1 MKYFLLV
8 LLLFWSPFLYS
19 QLGFCTG
26 SKGDPIF
33 HENFG
38 TGNTSG
44 PPLSA
49 EVTNYT
55 YVTGDPNDGEY
66 TISGR
71 IGQNNTTWHSYFP
84 ATTISQGRALVVN
97 ASYTSGL
104 FYTTKIEGL
113 CENASYEFSAFLLN
127 VYDRKSNACGN
138 GGIPINVRFEIWDE
152 TNTTLLRE
160 GSTGDISSTN
170 SPVWEQYALTFQ
182 SRAGQEA
189 VILKMFNNGDGGCG
203 NDLAIDDI
211 IFRSCG
217 DFTEISA
224 GETAKNPFVICDSSP
239 PVSLSLQATPDFSV
253 YSTHVY
259 QWQQSPDGI
268 IWQDINNANQDNFIT
283 PEINSSRFYRVRVAE
298 AEINLENNL
307 CSSASEVFKVVY
319 VETPLAPVS
328 RGDVEI
334 CNNEVIPALEVTA
347 QRDET
352 VNWYDAPSGGN
363 LIAENTSSYQAT
375 VAGIY
380 YAEAIKTEGCEA
392 GPRTAVSLSFI
403 EVPNIEDENL
413 QLCDNAEI
421 ILQAGVPGATYIWST
436 GETSEEI
443 RVSTPGD
450 FSVNI
455 TTAQGCR
462 VEKTFSIIPVISA
475 QIAGI
480 DSEEG
485 RVRIET
491 SVPGDFEY
499 SINGRDFQVSNIF
512 ENVPG
517 GIYTA
522 YVRDPA
528 GCETVE
534 LRFPHLVIQKY
545 FSPNNDGFNDL
556 FELKGVS
563 YFQSSYIRIYNRYG
577 ALIKSGAGAGF
588 SWDGTFNGTPLPADD
603 YWYEIF
609 IEDFKRIKGNV
620 SLLR

>member
-1 MKYFLLV
+1 MKNLL
-8 LLLFWSPFLYS
+8 LILFLFWSPFLFS

-49 EVTNYT
+49 TVTNYT

-71 IGQNNTTWHSYFP
+71 VGQNNSTWHSYFP
-84 ATTISQGRALVVN
+84 ATTISKGRALIVN
-97 ASYTSGL
+97 ASFTSGL

-127 VYDRKSNACGN
+127 VYDRTSNACIN

-160 GSTGDISSTN
+160 GSTGNISSTN
-170 SPVWEQYALTFQ
+170 TPVWEQYALTFQ
-182 SRAGQEA
+182 SRAGQGA

-217 DFTEISA
+217 DLTEISA
-224 GETAKNPFVICDSSP
+224 GEGSENPFVVCGSSP

-259 QWQQSPDGI
+259 QWQQSEDGVN
-268 IWQDINNANQDNFIT
+268 WQDINNQKQDTFLTPQIT
-283 PEINSSRFYRVRVAE
+283 SSRFYRVRVAE

-307 CSSASEVFKVVY
+307 CSSASEVFQVVY
-319 VETPLAPVS
+319 VETPTAPVS
-328 RGDVEI
+328 RGDVVV
-334 CNNEVIPALEVTA
+334 CNNEVIPVLAVIS
-347 QRDET
+347 QSDEI
-352 VNWYDAPSGGN
+352 VNWYDAPLAGN
-363 LIAENTSSYQAT
+363 LIAENTPSYQAT

-380 YAEAIKTEGCEA
+380 YAEAINTEGCEA
-392 GPRTAVSLSFI
+392 GPRTAVSLNFI
-403 EVPNIEDENL
+403 EVPRVEDETL
-413 QLCDNAEI
+413 QLCDNSEI
-421 ILQAGVPGATYIWST
+421 TLQAGVPGATYNWST

-443 RVSTPGD
+443 RISSAGNFWVK
-450 FSVNI
+450 I
-455 TTAQGCR
+455 TTGEGCR
-462 VEKTFSIIPVISA
+462 VEKTFTIIPVIPA
-475 QIAGI
+475 QIAAI
-480 DSEEG
+480 NSDER
-485 RVRIET
+485 RVSIVT
-491 SVPGDFEY
+491 TVPGDFEY
-499 SINGRDFQVSNIF
+499 SLNGLDFQVSNIF

-522 YVRDPA
+522 FVRDPA

-534 LRFPHLVIQKY
+534 MLFPHLVIQKY
-545 FSPNNDGFNDL
+545 FSPNNDGINDL

-563 YFQSSYIRIYNRYG
+563 YFQSSHIRLYSRYG
-577 ALIKSGAGAGF
+577 ALIKSGAGEGF
-588 SWDGTFNGTPLPADD
+588 TWDGTFNGTPMPADD
-603 YWYEIF
+603 YWFEIF

-620 SLLR
+620 SLIR

>member
-1 MKYFLLV
+1 MKNFLLI

-19 QLGFCTG
+19 QLEFCTG

-49 EVTNYT
+49 TVTNYT

-71 IGQNNTTWHSYFP
+71 VGQNNTTWHSYFP
-84 ATTISQGRALVVN
+84 ATTISKGRALIVN
-97 ASYTSGL
+97 ASFTSGL

-113 CENASYEFSAFLLN
+113 CENASYEFSAFLMN
-127 VYDRKSNACGN
+127 VYDRTSNACTN

-160 GSTGDISSTN
+160 GSTGDITSTN
-170 SPVWEQYALTFQ
+170 TPVWEQYALTFQ

-217 DFTEISA
+217 DLTEVSA
-224 GETAKNPFVICDSSP
+224 GEGSDNPFVICESAP

-259 QWQQSPDGI
+259 QWQQSVDGI
-268 IWQDINNANQDNFIT
+268 TWQDINNQKQDTFIT
-283 PEINSSRFYRVRVAE
+283 PEITSTRFYRVRVAE

-307 CSSASEVFKVVY
+307 CSSASEVFQVVFL
-319 VETPLAPVS
+319 ETPMAPVS
-328 RGDVEI
+328 RGDVVV
-334 CNNEVIPALEVTA
+334 CNNEVIPALAVTS
-347 QRDET
+347 QSDER
-352 VNWYDAPSGGN
+352 VNWYDAPSAGN
-363 LIAENTSSYQAT
+363 LLAENTSSYQAT
-375 VAGIY
+375 VAGMY

-392 GPRTAVSLSFI
+392 GPRTAVSLKFI
-403 EVPNIEDENL
+403 EVPNIEDETL
-413 QLCDNAEI
+413 QLCDNSVI
-421 ILQAGVPGATYIWST
+421 TLQAGVPGATYSWST
-436 GETSEEI
+436 GESSDEI
-443 RVSTPGD
+443 RVGNPGN

-455 TTAQGCR
+455 TTREGCR
-462 VEKTFSIIPVISA
+462 VEKTFSIIPVIPA
-475 QIAGI
+475 QIAAI
-480 DSEEG
+480 NSEEG
-485 RVRIET
+485 RVSIVT
-491 SVPGDFEY
+491 TVSGDFEY
-499 SINGRDFQVSNIF
+499 SLNGNDFQDSNIF

-522 YVRDPA
+522 FVRDPA

-534 LRFPHLVIQKY
+534 MRFPHLVIQKY
-545 FSPNNDGFNDL
+545 FSPNNDGVNDL

-563 YFQSSYIRIYNRYG
+563 YFQSSYIRLYNRYG
-577 ALIKSGAGAGF
+577 ALIKSGAGDGF
-588 SWDGTFNGTPLPADD
+588 SWDGTFNGTPMPADD
-603 YWYEIF
+603 YWFEIF

-620 SLLR
+620 SLIR

>member
-1 MKYFLLV
+1 MKNFLLI

-19 QLGFCTG
+19 QLEFCTG

-49 EVTNYT
+49 AVTNYN

-71 IGQNNTTWHSYFP
+71 VGQNNTTWHSYFP
-84 ATTISQGRALVVN
+84 ATTISKGRALIVN
-97 ASYTSGL
+97 ASFTSGL

-127 VYDRKSNACGN
+127 VYDRTSNACIN

-160 GSTGDISSTN
+160 GSTGNIPSTN
-170 SPVWEQYALTFQ
+170 TPVWEQYALTFQ

-189 VILKMFNNGDGGCG
+189 VILKMFNNGVGGCG

-217 DFTEISA
+217 DLTEISA
-224 GETAKNPFVICDSSP
+224 AEGSDNPFVVCESAP
-239 PVSLSLQATPDFSV
+239 PVSLSLQVTPDFSV

-259 QWQQSPDGI
+259 QWQQSEDGNT
-268 IWQDINNANQDNFIT
+268 WQDINNQKEDTFIT
-283 PEINSSRFYRVRVAE
+283 PEITSTRFYRVRVAE

-307 CSSASEVFKVVY
+307 CSSASEVFQVVF
-319 VETPLAPVS
+319 VETPMAPVS
-328 RGDVEI
+328 RGDVVV
-334 CNNEVIPALEVTA
+334 CNNEVIPALAVTS
-347 QRDET
+347 QSDER
-352 VNWYDAPSGGN
+352 VNWYDAPSTGN
-363 LIAENTSSYQAT
+363 LIAENTSSYLAT

-380 YAEAIKTEGCEA
+380 YAEAIKTQGCEA
-392 GPRTAVSLSFI
+392 GPRTAVSLNFI
-403 EVPNIEDENL
+403 EVPNIEDETL
-413 QLCDNAEI
+413 QLCDNTEI
-421 ILQAGVPGATYIWST
+421 VLQAGVPGATYSWST

-443 RVSTPGD
+443 RVSNSGN

-455 TTAQGCR
+455 TTREGCR
-462 VEKTFSIIPVISA
+462 VEKTFSIIPVIPA
-475 QIAGI
+475 QIAEI
-480 DSEEG
+480 NSEEG
-485 RVRIET
+485 RVSIVT
-491 SVPGDFEY
+491 TVPGDFEY
-499 SINGRDFQVSNIF
+499 SLNGFDFQDSNIF

-522 YVRDPA
+522 FVRDPA

-534 LRFPHLVIQKY
+534 MRFPHLVIQKY
-545 FSPNNDGFNDL
+545 FSPNNDGINDL

-563 YFQSSYIRIYNRYG
+563 YFQSSFIRLYSRYG
-577 ALIKSGAGAGF
+577 ALIKTGAGDGF
-588 SWDGTFNGTPLPADD
+588 SWDGTFNGTAMPADD
-603 YWYEIF
+603 YWFEIF
-609 IEDFKRIKGNV
+609 IENFKRIKGNV
-620 SLLR
+620 SLIR